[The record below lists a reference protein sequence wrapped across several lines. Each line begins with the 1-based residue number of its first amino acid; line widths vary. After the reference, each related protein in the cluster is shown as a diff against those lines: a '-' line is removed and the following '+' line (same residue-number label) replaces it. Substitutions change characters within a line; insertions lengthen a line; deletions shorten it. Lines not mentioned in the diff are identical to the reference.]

1 MQTQTRTIRSAV
13 ITGPTGAIGRALC
26 SLLAAKGVTVYAVCR
41 PGSPRA
47 AALPQSE
54 WVHPVVCDM
63 AALDTLKT
71 LLPGGAD
78 AFFHFAWAHTIG
90 PGRDDM
96 PAQIENIRCTLAAVD
111 AAAALGCQVFVGSG
125 SQAEYGRVEGKLR
138 PDTPCSPENGYG
150 MAKLCAGQ
158 MSRVACQKQGI
169 AHVWARVLSVYGPG
183 DGAATMISSAIR
195 ALLEKKVP
203 ALTKGEQRW
212 DYLYAGDA
220 ARAFWAMAARGK
232 DGAVYPVGSGQARPL
247 REYIETL
254 RDAID
259 PALPLGFGQV
269 PYGPRQVMHLEAD
282 LCALTAD
289 TGFVPETPFA
299 EGIRKTIESMQE
311 KTV

>member
-1 MQTQTRTIRSAV
+1 MQTRTLRSAV

-26 SLLAAKGVTVYAVCR
+26 GLLAAQGVTVYAVCR

-47 AALPQSE
+47 AALPQSKF
-54 WVHPVVCDM
+54 VCPVACDM
-63 AALDTLKT
+63 AALNTLPA

-111 AAAALGCQVFVGSG
+111 AAAALGCQVFVGAG
-125 SQAEYGRVEGKLR
+125 SQAEYGRVEGELR
-138 PDTPCSPENGYG
+138 PDTPCAPENGYG

-158 MSRVACQKQGI
+158 MSRVAAQNRGV
-169 AHVWARVLSVYGPG
+169 AHIWARVLSVYGPG
-183 DGAATMISSAIR
+183 DGAATMISSTIR
-195 ALLEKKVP
+195 ALLERQTP

-212 DYLYAGDA
+212 DYLYSEDA
-220 ARAFWAMAARGK
+220 ARAFWAMAERGR

-247 REYIETL
+247 REYIEIL
-254 RDAID
+254 RDAVD

-282 LCALTAD
+282 LSALTRD
-289 TGFVPETPFA
+289 TGFTPETPFA
-299 EGIRKTIESMQE
+299 AGIRQTIKSMQE